1 MIMIALQAGLFRSCP
16 LLRQGRS
23 GVTAEAAGN
32 QARVLGT
39 ANDP

>member
-1 MIMIALQAGLFRSCP
+1 MIMIAQQTGLFRSCS

-32 QARVLGT
+32 QTRVQGT
-39 ANDP
+39 SSNR